1 MCKGIIVN
9 VEDVTLKTYN
19 NNKIGVVNL
28 KFSIRGLSAFVT
40 AFILFIQPSVA
51 QENTVKL
58 AQLNIPHVDLKLA
71 IDGELND
78 AIWQQALDVSLN
90 IVNSPWDNKPS
101 PVSTTAKVVENGEF
115 LYIAFI
121 ALDPNPELIQGFLG
135 DRDTRWGDDL
145 VGFKLDTYNNR
156 RLNYEF
162 FVNPYG
168 VQHDSIANEMTGNS
182 DSAWDGIWE
191 SVGKVTDTGYQVE
204 MAIPYHILNFDD
216 NDDVKTWAMEL
227 IRLYPRD
234 TRLRISHIELD
245 RDDPCWLCQIP
256 EITGFEDAKA
266 SKNIMVTPT
275 LVASKSES
283 RKIFA
288 PKTDWQSEDDI
299 DAGLDLRWGINANT
313 LLNVTVNPD
322 FSNVESDAGQL
333 SVNKTFSLF
342 YDEKRQFF
350 VENSEY
356 FSSNFDLVYTRNIA
370 DPEYGA
376 KLTGTQGQHSYG
388 AFMTNDT
395 QTNIIM
401 PGNTGSRLV
410 SLDEKS
416 ESGALKYRYDVN
428 EDLSVGVISTLRQ
441 TDNYHNFVSGL
452 DSKYRLNDSNSF
464 QAQVLVADT
473 KDSAQLTDSGLA
485 ENFND
490 HAFKVEY
497 EHDSEYWQ
505 VFADHQEIGAKFRA
519 DLGFMP
525 RADYQKSNVLVNR
538 FIYGEPNTAWQEMKF
553 AGQWHILHNENGE
566 LLERL
571 VSSSFSIDG
580 PMLSFFDV
588 KLVAAD
594 KVGLRRYELDFNLA
608 VDNSIDGNTKRF
620 QENQAIIYGSIQ
632 PTAQFSTELELTIGD
647 KIDYVNDRL
656 GDITVL
662 YGRINYNV
670 NKHLEFE
677 VSHTYSDLEA
687 DKANVF
693 TENLTEIR
701 VSYQFNVYSYLKFN
715 VVYTDIDFNLDNNP
729 SAYSAKDNN
738 LSTQLIYAYKI
749 NPQTV
754 FYLGYSDNS
763 YQDDRLKSITRD
775 QRTIYSKI
783 SYAWLQ

>member
-1 MCKGIIVN
+1 
-9 VEDVTLKTYN
+9 
-19 NNKIGVVNL
+19 VVNL
-28 KFSIRGLSAFVT
+28 KFSIRGLSTLAS
-40 AFILFIQPSVA
+40 AFILFIQPSFA

-58 AQLNIPHVDLKLA
+58 AQLNIPHVDLKLK

-90 IVNSPWDNKPS
+90 IVNSPWNNKSS

-121 ALDPNPELIQGFLG
+121 AQDPNPELIQGFLG
-135 DRDTRWGDDL
+135 DRDTRWRDDL

-162 FVNPYG
+162 FVNPHG
-168 VQHDSIANEMTGNS
+168 VQHDAIFNEMTGS
-182 DSAWDGIWE
+182 KDEAWDGIWQ
-191 SVGKVTDTGYQVE
+191 SAGKITKTGYQVE
-204 MAIPYHILNFDD
+204 IAIPYHILNFDD

-227 IRLYPRD
+227 VRLYPRN

-245 RDDPCWLCQIP
+245 RDDACWLCQIP
-256 EITGFEDAKA
+256 EITGFKDAKA
-266 SKNIMVTPT
+266 SKNIMITPT

-283 RKIFA
+283 REIFA
-288 PKTDWQSEDDI
+288 PKTDWQSENDI

-395 QTNIIM
+395 QTNIIL
-401 PGNTGSRLV
+401 PGNTGSRLI

-416 ESGALKYRYDVN
+416 ESGAIKYRYDVN
-428 EDLSVGVISTLRQ
+428 DDLSLGVISTLRQ
-441 TDNYHNFVSGL
+441 TDSYHNFVSGL

-464 QAQVLVADT
+464 QAQILVADT
-473 KDSAQLTDSGLA
+473 KDSAQFTDSGQV

-490 HAFKVEY
+490 NAFKIQY

-505 VFADHQEIGAKFRA
+505 VFSEHQKIGTKFRA

-538 FIYGEPNTAWQEMKF
+538 FIYGEPDSAWQKMKF
-553 AGQWHILHNENGE
+553 SGQWQILHNENGE
-566 LLERL
+566 LLERS

-580 PMLSFFDV
+580 PMLSLFDV
-588 KLVAAD
+588 MLVSAD
-594 KVGLRRYELDFNLA
+594 KIGLRRHELDFNLA
-608 VDNSIDGNTKRF
+608 IDNSIDGNTKRF
-620 QENQAIIYGSIQ
+620 QENQLVIYGNIQ
-632 PTAQFSTELELTIGD
+632 PTAQFSTELEFTIGD
-647 KIDYVNDRL
+647 KIDYVNDRV
-656 GDITVL
+656 GDITEL
-662 YGRINYNV
+662 YGYINYNV

-677 VSHTYSDLEA
+677 FSHTYSDLEA
-687 DKANVF
+687 DNANVF
-693 TENLTEIR
+693 TENLTELR
-701 VSYQFNVYSYLKFN
+701 VSYQFNIYSYLKLN

-729 SAYSAKDNN
+729 SAYSVKDNK

-763 YQDDRLKSITRD
+763 YQDDRLKNLTRD

-783 SYAWLQ
+783 SYAWLP

>member
-1 MCKGIIVN
+1 MQ
-9 VEDVTLKTYN
+9 T
-19 NNKIGVVNL
+19 
-28 KFSIRGLSAFVT
+28 SI
-40 AFILFIQPSVA
+40 A

-58 AQLNIPHVDLKLA
+58 AQLNIPHVALELKV
-71 IDGELND
+71 DGELND
-78 AIWQQALDVSLN
+78 AIWQQALDVELN
-90 IVNSPWDNKPS
+90 IVNSPWNNKPS
-101 PVSTTAKVVENGEF
+101 PVTTTAKVVENGEY

-121 ALDPNPELIQGFLG
+121 AQDPDPKLIQGFLG

-168 VQHDSIANEMTGNS
+168 VQHDSIANEMTGDS

-191 SVGKVTDTGYQVE
+191 SVGKITATGYQVE
-204 MAIPYHILNFDD
+204 MAIPFHILNFDD

-234 TRLRISHIELD
+234 TRLRISHIALD
-245 RDDPCWLCQIP
+245 RDNSCWLCQIP
-256 EITGFEDAKA
+256 EITGFKDAKA
-266 SKNIMVTPT
+266 GKSIMLTPT
-275 LVASKSES
+275 LVANKSES
-283 RKIFA
+283 RDIFS
-288 PKTDWQSEDDI
+288 PTSDWQSEDDI

-313 LLNVTVNPD
+313 LLNVTLNPD

-376 KLTGTQGQHSYG
+376 KLTGTQGKHSYG

-395 QTNIIM
+395 QTNIIL
-401 PGNTGSRLV
+401 PGNTGSRLI
-410 SLDEKS
+410 SLDQES
-416 ESGALKYRYDVN
+416 ESGAIKYRYDVN
-428 EDLSVGVISTLRQ
+428 DDLSFGAISTLRQ
-441 TDNYHNFVSGL
+441 TDTYHNFVSGL
-452 DSKYRLNDSNSF
+452 DAKYRLDDSNTL
-464 QAQVLVADT
+464 QAQVLFADT
-473 KDSAQLTDSGLA
+473 KDAAQFSDSAQE

-490 HAFKVEY
+490 HAFKIQY

-505 VFADHQEIGAKFRA
+505 VFAEHQSIGAKFRA

-525 RADYQKSNVLVNR
+525 RADYQKSKVLVNR
-538 FIYGEPNTAWQEMKF
+538 LLYGEPDSAWQEMKF
-553 AGQWHILHNENGE
+553 AGQWQILHNENGE
-566 LLERL
+566 LLERSI
-571 VSSSFSIDG
+571 SSSFNIDG
-580 PMLSFFDV
+580 PMLSIFDV
-588 KLVAAD
+588 MVVAAD
-594 KVGLRRYELDFNLA
+594 KVGLRRHELDLTLPI
-608 VDNSIDGNTKRF
+608 DNSIDGNTKRF
-620 QENQAIIYGSIQ
+620 QENQAIFYGSIQ
-632 PTAQFSTELELTIGD
+632 PTAQISTALELTLGD
-647 KIDYVNDRL
+647 KIDYDNDRL

-662 YGRINYNV
+662 YANISYNV

-677 VSHTYSDLEA
+677 FSHTYSDLAA
-687 DKANVF
+687 DNANVYR
-693 TENLTEIR
+693 ENLTELR
-701 VSYQFNVYSYLKFN
+701 VSYQFNVNSYLKFN

-729 SAYSAKDNN
+729 TAYTAKDNN

-763 YQDDRLKSITRD
+763 YQDERLKSLARN

-783 SYAWLQ
+783 SYAWLP

>member
-1 MCKGIIVN
+1 M
-9 VEDVTLKTYN
+9 
-19 NNKIGVVNL
+19 
-28 KFSIRGLSAFVT
+28 KFSNRDLSALVT
-40 AFILFIQPSVA
+40 AFVLFVKPSFA
-51 QENTVKL
+51 QDNTIKL
-58 AQLNIPHVDLKLA
+58 AQLNIPYVELDLKV
-71 IDGELND
+71 DGELND
-78 AIWQQALDVSLN
+78 TIWQKALDVPLN
-90 IVNSPWDNKPS
+90 IVNSPWNNKPS
-101 PVSTTAKVVENGEF
+101 PVSTTAKIVENGEF

-121 ALDPNPELIQGFLG
+121 AQDPNPELIQGFLG

-145 VGFKLDTYNNR
+145 VGFKLDTYNSR

-162 FVNPYG
+162 FVNPFG

-191 SVGKVTDTGYQVE
+191 SVGKVTETGYQVE

-245 RDDPCWLCQIP
+245 RDDACWLCQIP
-256 EITGFEDAKA
+256 EVTGFKDAKA
-266 SKNIMVTPT
+266 SKNLMLTPT
-275 LVASKSES
+275 LVANRNES
-283 RKIFA
+283 RAFYTENEVNK
-288 PKTDWQSEDDI
+288 KTDWQSDNEF

-376 KLTGTQGQHSYG
+376 KLTGTRGKHSYG
-388 AFMTNDT
+388 GFMTNDT
-395 QTNIIM
+395 QTNIIL
-401 PGNTGSRLV
+401 PGNTGSRLI

-428 EDLSVGVISTLRQ
+428 DNLSVGVISTFRQ
-441 TDNYHNFVSGL
+441 TDSYHNLVSGI
-452 DSKYRLNDSNSF
+452 DSKYRFDDSNKF
-464 QAQVLVADT
+464 QAQIILGDT
-473 KDSAQLTDSGLA
+473 KDAAIFSNSGQE
-485 ENFND
+485 ENYSD
-490 HAFKVEY
+490 HAFKIEY

-505 VFADHQEIGAKFRA
+505 VAAEHLEIGEQFRA

-525 RADYQKSNVLVNR
+525 RADYKQSKVLISR
-538 FIYGEPNTAWQEMKF
+538 FRYGEPDSAWQEMKF
-553 AGQWHILHNENGE
+553 SGQWQVLHNENNE
-566 LLERL
+566 LLER
-571 VSSSFSIDG
+571 SIASSFTIDG
-580 PMLSFFDV
+580 PMLSVFDV
-588 KLVAAD
+588 MLVAAD
-594 KVGLRRYELDFNLA
+594 KVGYKRHELDLA
-608 VDNSIDGNTKRF
+608 LPIDNSIDGNTERF

-632 PTAQFSTELELTIGD
+632 PTTQINTELELTIGD
-647 KIDYVNDRL
+647 KIDYENNRL
-656 GDITVL
+656 GDYIAL
-662 YGRINYNV
+662 YGNISYNV

-677 VSHTYSDLEA
+677 FSHTYSDLDA
-687 DKANVF
+687 DNADVF
-693 TENLTEIR
+693 TENLTELR
-701 VSYQFNVYSYLKFN
+701 VSYQFNIHSYLKFN
-715 VVYTDIDFNLDNNP
+715 IVYTDIDFNLENN
-729 SAYSAKDNN
+729 STINTAKDNN

-763 YQDDRLKSITRD
+763 YQDDSLKRLERD
-775 QRTIYSKI
+775 QRTVYSKI
-783 SYAWLQ
+783 SYAWLP